1 MVKVTSNNG
10 IGLDVRV
17 DGPEDGAPV
26 VLLHGVSSSRS
37 TYDWLPDGVT
47 RGRRVYRADFRGHGA
62 SDWAP
67 GRYFLQDYF
76 DDTVAILEQA
86 VGRPAAIVGFSL
98 GGCTAWMIAQQR
110 PDLATAILMEDP
122 PLYGGEPEVHEAAGI
137 GPILRRS
144 IDQEIGW
151 KERGADADEATA
163 ELARTPMGPTHVFA
177 DLMLPDSIRSLATST
192 MARDRG
198 VTESAIA
205 RAMLDGLDTV
215 SPLRRPAFL
224 LAGGDQYGGAFTTAH
239 ERRLAESHPEVPVV
253 RVASCGHGLQ
263 TWKRGRDVYLTMLLG
278 FLAQHAPVADA

>member
-1 MVKVTSNNG
+1 MKVVSKDG
-10 IGLDVRV
+10 VRIDVQV

-37 TYDWLPDGVT
+37 TYDWLPESVT

-62 SDWAP
+62 SDPAP

-86 VGRPAAIVGFSL
+86 VGRPAAIAGFSL
-98 GGCTAWMIAQQR
+98 GGCTGWMIAQQR
-110 PDLATAILMEDP
+110 PELATAILMEDP

-137 GPILRRS
+137 AAILRRS

-151 KERGADADEATA
+151 TERGASAQEAVA
-163 ELARTPMGPTHVFA
+163 ELAATPMGPTNIFS
-177 DLMLPDSIRSLATST
+177 DFLLPDSIQSLATST

-205 RAMLDGLDTV
+205 REMLDGLDTR
-215 SPLRRPAFL
+215 SPLHRPAFL
-224 LAGGDQYGGAFTTAH
+224 LAGGDKFGGAFTTAH
-239 ERRLAESHPEVPVV
+239 EARLAATHPDVPVV
-253 RVASCGHGLQ
+253 RLANCGHGLQ
-263 TWKRGRDVYLTMLLG
+263 TWKRGRAVYLTVLLG
-278 FLAQHAPVADA
+278 FLAQYAPVSDA